1 MSDIASLPELLKTS
15 DSDLLIEL
23 WRQASPD
30 FHRQRQ
36 EARRAFLDAAADRG
50 LMFNLRFPDD
60 EDEGKWLFRN
70 LEPKLRQALCVH
82 WETCQKLNKGKYEN
96 EGELAAVLCDIL
108 STALTGVPITIL
120 SVLMVKI
127 GLKRFCKCE

>member
-1 MSDIASLPELLKTS
+1 MASSIT
-15 DSDLLIEL
+15 
-23 WRQASPD
+23 RFSPATAGSETGV
-30 FHRQRQ
+30 FS
-36 EARRAFLDAAADRG
+36 AAADRG
-50 LMFNLRFPDD
+50 VMFNLRFPDD

-96 EGELAAVLCDIL
+96 EGELAA
-108 STALTGVPITIL
+108 ITIL